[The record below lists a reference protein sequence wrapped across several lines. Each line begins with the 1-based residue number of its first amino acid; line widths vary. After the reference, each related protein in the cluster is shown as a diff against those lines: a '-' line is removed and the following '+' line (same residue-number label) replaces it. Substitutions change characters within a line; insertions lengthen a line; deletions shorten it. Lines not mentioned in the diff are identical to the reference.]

1 MKINIL
7 SISMSNFKGYKD
19 QVLTLDGA
27 TEIVGENGVGKTT
40 VMTAHFWLWCDRDS
54 ELHSNPD
61 IWPIGVEETT
71 PRVEE
76 HINIDG
82 KDIVVAKSQKRSVGK
97 PNADGISKISLTNSY
112 EINSVPKSERD
123 FKAYFEELGLDFSLI
138 LPLSHPDS
146 FTSQKAMDMRKVLF
160 GMVSDLSDKDVANI
174 IGDIP
179 ETAALLDN
187 YTLDE
192 VKAMQNATLRKI
204 NEDYGKNGEI
214 LNAKIEGL
222 ESAKQ
227 PVEIKGLAEEK
238 TAIEKRIADINAKA
252 KKSGEATANA
262 LRIISN
268 DITALRTKYSDII
281 RSSRESFE
289 AEKRTINF
297 DLLKAKADVGNTDR
311 AMKEAGRRAESAQNA
326 LNDYAERMQKL
337 REEWNA
343 AAKKEM
349 EEGATICPTCGQV
362 LPREMQEDA
371 IKRFEQ
377 NKRNELQ
384 RLKDRATAM
393 HEDIGRYEAELD
405 RETKN
410 FEKFSKQ
417 VADGNKAIEK
427 LNRKLNAL
435 VEPSEPEECKAIL
448 KEIES
453 KEAEMKSLNTTGIS
467 DQLNAEKEELNHRL
481 MEIAAALSQNSSNI
495 AISEKIAALRASQV
509 EYEQARADAEKILD
523 QLDQISRK
531 KNELLE
537 ESINSHFK
545 MVKFRLFT
553 YLKNGNYAEDCTPMI
568 DGKSI
573 NNHSNGALRML
584 AKLDIIDGL
593 QRFYN
598 LYLPVFA
605 DDFALVTNNTA
616 ARISMECQLIRLQAV
631 HGVPLMVR

>member
-1 MKINIL
+1 MKFKVV
-7 SISMSNFKGYKD
+7 SIKLSNFKGYKD
-19 QVLTLDGA
+19 QVLTLNDA
-27 TEIVGENGVGKTT
+27 TEIIGENGAGKTT
-40 VMTAHFWLWCDRDS
+40 VMTAHFWLWCDRDA

-76 HINIDG
+76 CINIDG
-82 KDIVVAKSQKRSVGK
+82 KEIVVAKSQKRTVGK
-97 PNADGISKISLTNSY
+97 PNADGVSRISLTNSY

-123 FKAYFEELGLDFSLI
+123 FRAYFEDLGLDFSLI

-146 FTSQKAMDMRKVLF
+146 FTSQKALDMRKVLF

-187 YTLDE
+187 YSIEE
-192 VKAMQNATLRKI
+192 VKAMQSATLRRI

-238 TAIEKRIADINAKA
+238 SSIEKRIADINAEM

-268 DITALRTKYSDII
+268 DITALRTKYSDIL
-281 RSSRESFE
+281 RTSREKYES
-289 AEKRTINF
+289 EKRTIKF
-297 DLLKAKADVGNTDR
+297 DILKAES
-311 AMKEAGRRAESAQNA
+311 EAKNVESGIRNAEYRLSNAQEM
-326 LNDYAERMQKL
+326 LNDYAVRMQKL
-337 REEWNA
+337 RDEWNA

-349 EEGATICPTCGQV
+349 DEDATICPNCGQP
-362 LPREMQEDA
+362 LPESMKEDA
-371 IKRFEQ
+371 VKRFEQ

-384 RLKDRATAM
+384 RLKDRADAI
-393 HEDIGRYEAELD
+393 HEDIGHYEEVL
-405 RETKN
+405 KN
-410 FEKFSKQ
+410 ESNNIEDGQKKISECKKQIAALNKKLSK
-417 VADGNKAIEK
+417 
-427 LNRKLNAL
+427 L

-453 KEAEMKSLNTTGIS
+453 KETEMKSLNTTGIS
-467 DQLNAEKEELNHRL
+467 DQFNAEKEELNRRL
-481 MEIAAALSQNSSNI
+481 IEIAAALSQNSSNT
-495 AISEKIAALRASQV
+495 AINEKIAALRASQV

-573 NNHSNGALRML
+573 ISHSNGALRTL

-593 QRFYN
+593 QRFYGQ
-598 LYLPVFA
+598 YFPVFA

-631 HGVPLMVR
+631 HGVPLMVK